1 MPFYNGGR
9 EGRAWKVPEERLMS
23 EENRKDIRLL
33 LKRFGVQADEAI
45 VRHLAVMGDG
55 IPLRL
60 RCTLEDLTDYGDQ
73 PPSSPLSVVA
83 EGEIRTE

>member
-1 MPFYNGGR
+1 
-9 EGRAWKVPEERLMS
+9 MS
-23 EENRKDIRLL
+23 EENRKDIRML

-45 VRHLAVMGDG
+45 VRHLATLGDD

-73 PPSSPLSVVA
+73 PPPTPLSLTV
-83 EGEIRTE
+83 EGDIKGQ